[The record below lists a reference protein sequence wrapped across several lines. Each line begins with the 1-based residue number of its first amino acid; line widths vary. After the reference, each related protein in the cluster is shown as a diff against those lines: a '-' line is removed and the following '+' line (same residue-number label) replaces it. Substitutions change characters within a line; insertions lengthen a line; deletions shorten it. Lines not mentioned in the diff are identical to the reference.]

1 MASEDSKK
9 TTTVEVVEIP
19 AGDLPDE
26 IPRNEFAV
34 RVLKAVKDNLL
45 GKIMKGAVSDSTDY
59 ILKKEMTKLAD
70 DVIRFRQAMST
81 RMLNDESLSDKDPV
95 CLERL
100 PASFEAGW
108 KEWRSGWENREELAY
123 QAFLKMMTSPPPPE

>member
-26 IPRNEFAV
+26 IPRIEFAA
-34 RVLKAVKDNLL
+34 RVLKAVNDNLL